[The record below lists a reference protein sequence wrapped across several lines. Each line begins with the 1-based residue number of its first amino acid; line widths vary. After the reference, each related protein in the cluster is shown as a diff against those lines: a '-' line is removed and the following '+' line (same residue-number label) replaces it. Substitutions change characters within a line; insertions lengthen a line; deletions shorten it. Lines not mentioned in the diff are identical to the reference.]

1 MSMKTEQNKVLLLKK
16 TVYVELH
23 GFLEDFQ
30 RKCDSVMSMMTE
42 LFMPPINGT
51 LLIGQSDRTGEKKY
65 FTNMWIWGFFFV
77 SWFVPWYERIHNG
90 CNSEKQKSIQKL
102 CKQVGFHWKGLEVKT
117 QRWVK
122 SSSHKGLGWIFNFSS
137 PAKILNSPIFKVN
150 QKPFDFLMSFIYK

>member
-65 FTNMWIWGFFFV
+65 FTNMWIWVFFV
-77 SWFVPWYERIHNG
+77 S
-90 CNSEKQKSIQKL
+90 
-102 CKQVGFHWKGLEVKT
+102 
-117 QRWVK
+117 
-122 SSSHKGLGWIFNFSS
+122 
-137 PAKILNSPIFKVN
+137 
-150 QKPFDFLMSFIYK
+150 